1 MTWMTVVP
9 WVSSFGLGYLIL
21 ETEDAIRSFELWQ
34 WAVFFGAS
42 IFTMGLAIT
51 PTTFIAVVC
60 GYFFGFNS
68 ALLVVVCYQ
77 LASFIGY
84 FLSKVVDE
92 GFLTLLVSKYPKSMP
107 FFENIEEKQLMVT
120 FLARISPA
128 LPFGLMNV
136 VLALAQVRLRNF
148 FWGGLFGMLPRTL
161 FFIWVGSK
169 ATVLI
174 EALQSNQNLTIV
186 VAISIVALV
195 SFYYILK
202 PKK

>member
-1 MTWMTVVP
+1 MTWMMVIP
-9 WVSSFGLGYLIL
+9 WVSSLGLGYLIL
-21 ETEDAIRSFELWQ
+21 ASEETIRAFEFWQ
-34 WAVFFGAS
+34 WALFFIGS
-42 IFTMGLAIT
+42 IVTMGLAIT

-68 ALLVVVCYQ
+68 IFIIVLCYQ

-84 FLSKVVDE
+84 YLSKIVDE
-92 GFLTLLVSKYPKSMP
+92 GFLVLLISKYPKAEP
-107 FFENIEEKQLMVT
+107 FFENIKEKQFAVT

-136 VLALAQVRLRNF
+136 VLALAQVRLRAF

-161 FFIWVGSK
+161 FFVWVGSQ
-169 ATVLI
+169 ANALI
-174 EALQSNQNLTIV
+174 EALQSNQNLSVLIV
-186 VAISIVALV
+186 ISLAVLA
-195 SFYYILK
+195 SFYWILK